1 MEPQQNHER
10 QIQANGE
17 SAESAPVSD
26 SQELER
32 LQADLNEAQAQ
43 MLRAQAELENFRKR
57 VRREMEEER
66 RFAAAPL
73 LRDLLPALDN
83 LERAVEAAGKSEG
96 AAGFVDGVKMVVQQI
111 VQALEQHGCR
121 RIPAQGEPFDPHF
134 HEAIGQQPSP
144 EHAPGIILFETRTG
158 YQLHDRV
165 LRPAQV
171 MISAGPPSSAGEG
184 ERGASAP

>member
-1 MEPQQNHER
+1 MESQEKHEQQTHEKD
-10 QIQANGE
+10 E
-17 SAESAPVSD
+17 SALPSD

-32 LQADLNEAQAQ
+32 LQVDLNEAQTQ
-43 MLRAQAELENFRKR
+43 VLRAQAELENFRKR

-96 AAGFVDGVKMVVQQI
+96 AGGFVDGVKMVVQQI
-111 VQALEQHGCR
+111 LQALEQHGCR
-121 RIPAQGEPFDPHF
+121 RIPAQGEPFDPHV

-171 MISAGPPSSAGEG
+171 MISAGPPAGEG
-184 ERGASAP
+184 ERGASAT